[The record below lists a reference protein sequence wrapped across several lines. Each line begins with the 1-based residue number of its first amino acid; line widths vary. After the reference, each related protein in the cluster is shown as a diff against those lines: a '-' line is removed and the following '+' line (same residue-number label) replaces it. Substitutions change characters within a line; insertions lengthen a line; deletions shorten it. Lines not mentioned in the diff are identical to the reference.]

1 MLFTKFSAVVKLP
14 LLTISVTKLI
24 FVVIAVFEPAPTPYA
39 KSNALVTS
47 VRTAGLNFHKRS
59 GAVHCSEV
67 FDIEVLEAV
76 STATIFLA
84 IETFIVSRVG
94 SKPSIYLT
102 SILSPLF
109 GSPIALLTFAS
120 LLNDMNEL
128 PTSTA

>member
-1 MLFTKFSAVVKLP
+1 PGTTSVNIFPSNSSPWNVACTLLFTKFSAVVKLP

-39 KSNALVTS
+39 NSNALVTS

-67 FDIEVLEAV
+67 FAIELFEAV

-84 IETFIVSRVG
+84 IEHS
-94 SKPSIYLT
+94 
-102 SILSPLF
+102 
-109 GSPIALLTFAS
+109 
-120 LLNDMNEL
+120 
-128 PTSTA
+128 